1 MPDAGCRMPD
11 TGCRIPDGK
20 GQRERRKGQLC
31 VAFGGRRGN
40 LPAFGIMDA
49 AGPKTNPRPPWS
61 VPGPASPAFDRVG
74 RVVRAFGWA
83 ALWQVLGK
91 LIGVVGLSY
100 AFRCLG
106 PENVGV
112 SGTVLASVMVAQ
124 LVLDFGLDIV
134 AVRHVAAGT
143 VSLAEITP
151 ALFTL
156 RVLLAAA
163 ALAVGTGM
171 LWALPLEGPVR
182 WVWWFGLV
190 HLAFLTVGFSW
201 YYQATDRMPWFSL
214 IQNATTVATSL
225 VFLLAFRPGQ
235 RLGSDLVVTL
245 ALNAAATLGVWLWI
259 RGRLGRGL
267 FQPASLPL
275 ALRLFREAR
284 PTWVFNL
291 LYSALINM
299 NLPLC
304 TALLGDRAAG
314 YFRSA
319 AMLVAALQVFLSYF
333 ALIMNPRIV
342 RWRAAG
348 AGLLRRRLVGMT
360 IALAGVS
367 ALCLAVTWAWREPVI
382 LLLWGREFLPAAAVL
397 PQLLAAKFL
406 AVASGLLVWGLFA
419 NYREWLAVA
428 CVAPC
433 VGVALVL
440 NLWLI
445 PRHGIAA
452 AAWLN
457 FGAELLLLV
466 LTFWALNRVEHARA
480 RAA

>member
-1 MPDAGCRMPD
+1 
-11 TGCRIPDGK
+11 
-20 GQRERRKGQLC
+20 
-31 VAFGGRRGN
+31 
-40 LPAFGIMDA
+40 MDA

-143 VSLAEITP
+143 VTLAEITP

-171 LWALPLEGPVR
+171 LWVLPLEGPVR
-182 WVWWFGLV
+182 WVWGFGLV
-190 HLAFLTVGFSW
+190 HLALLTVGFSG

-214 IQNATTVATSL
+214 VQNATTMATSL
-225 VFLLAFRPGQ
+225 VFLLASRPRIQ
-235 RLGSDLVVTL
+235 SHTPSV
-245 ALNAAATLGVWLWI
+245 AAAFRVWLWI

-348 AGLLRRRLVGMT
+348 AGLLRRRLVGLT
-360 IALAGVS
+360 AALAGVS
-367 ALCLAVTWAWREPVI
+367 GLCLAVTWAWREPVI

-457 FGAELLLLV
+457 FGAELLLLT
-466 LTFWALNRVEHARA
+466 LTFWALNRVERARA

>member
-1 MPDAGCRMPD
+1 MPQGVQGCRP
-11 TGCRIPDGK
+11 GRPWL
-20 GQRERRKGQLC
+20 RSEARQLC
-31 VAFGGRRGN
+31 VAFEAARGN
-40 LPAFGIMDA
+40 HGAFGTVDSV
-49 AGPKTNPRPPWS
+49 PSETNPRSTWSATGSAPPIIDR
-61 VPGPASPAFDRVG
+61 AS

-83 ALWQVLGK
+83 ALWQVVGK
-91 LIGVVGLSY
+91 LIGVAGLSY

-106 PENVGV
+106 PDNVGV
-112 SGTVLASVMVAQ
+112 TGTVLASVMVAQ

-143 VSLAEITP
+143 VTLAALTP

-156 RVLLAAA
+156 RVLLALG
-163 ALAVGTGM
+163 ALGVGTVV
-171 LWALPLEGPVR
+171 LLALPLSATLR
-182 WVWWFGLV
+182 WVWWFGVV

-214 IQNATTVATSL
+214 VQNATTVATSL

-245 ALNAAATLGVWLWI
+245 ALNAAATVCVWVWI
-259 RGRLGRGL
+259 RRRLGRGL

-304 TALLGDRAAG
+304 TALLGDRPAG

-319 AMLVAALQVFLSYF
+319 AMLVAVFQVFLSYF

-342 RWRAAG
+342 RWRATG
-348 AGLLRRRLVGMT
+348 AGVLRRRLVT
-360 IALAGVS
+360 VTTALAGVS
-367 ALCLAVTWAWREPVI
+367 ALSLGVTWAVREPVV
-382 LLLWGREFLPAAAVL
+382 LWLWGREFLPAAAVL

-406 AVASGLLVWGLFA
+406 ATASGLLIWGLFA

-433 VGVALVL
+433 LGGALVL

-457 FGAELLLLV
+457 FCAELLLLG
-466 LTFWALNRVEHARA
+466 LTFWTLNRIERARA
-480 RAA
+480 RTA

>member
-1 MPDAGCRMPD
+1 
-11 TGCRIPDGK
+11 
-20 GQRERRKGQLC
+20 
-31 VAFGGRRGN
+31 
-40 LPAFGIMDA
+40 MDA
-49 AGPKTNPRPPWS
+49 LRSQTPPEPVLAEPGWR
-61 VPGPASPAFDRVG
+61 GPAADRPG

-83 ALWQVLGK
+83 ALWQVVGK
-91 LIGVVGLSY
+91 LVGVVGLSY

-106 PENVGV
+106 PESVGV
-112 SGTVLASVMVAQ
+112 SGTVLATVMVAQ

-143 VSLAEITP
+143 VKLEALTP

-156 RVLLAAA
+156 RAGLAAA
-163 ALAVGTGM
+163 VLGAGT
-171 LWALPLEGPVR
+171 LFLVVWPGPGTLRV
-182 WVWWFGLV
+182 VWWLGLV
-190 HLAFLTVGFSW
+190 HLAFLTVSFSW

-214 IQNATTVATSL
+214 VQNATTVATSL

-235 RLGSDLVVTL
+235 RIGSDLAVTL
-245 ALNAAATLGVWLWI
+245 ALNAAVTVGVWVWI
-259 RGRLGRGL
+259 RRRLGRGL
-267 FQPASLPL
+267 WQPASLPL
-275 ALRLFREAR
+275 AWRLFREAR
-284 PTWVFNL
+284 PLWVFNL
-291 LYSALINM
+291 LYSALINL

-304 TALLGDRAAG
+304 TLLLGDREAG

-319 AMLVAALQVFLSYF
+319 AMLVAAVQVFLSYF
-333 ALIMNPRIV
+333 ALILNPRIV

-348 AGLLRRRLVGMT
+348 PGLLRRRLG
-360 IALAGVS
+360 ALTAALGLAS
-367 ALCLAVTWAWREPVI
+367 ALCLAVMGWVREPLI
-382 LLLWGREFLPAAAVL
+382 LLLWGREFLPAAGVL

-428 CVAPC
+428 CVAP
-433 VGVALVL
+433 ALGLALGL

-457 FGAELLLLV
+457 LGAELLLLA
-466 LTFWALNRVEHARA
+466 LTFGVLNRVEARRA
-480 RAA
+480 RTAP